1 MTNNYPTLGDV
12 LGNHHDSIEAFG
24 GSYGTCYDYIDKL
37 SPSGQV

>member
-12 LGNHHDSIEAFG
+12 LGIHQDSIEAFG
-24 GSYGTCYDYIDKL
+24 GSHGTCYDYIDKL